1 METNLNG
8 PPRPDEELRAEVDRL
23 RLLHGLTLEFNSSLD
38 FDELLP
44 RVFERALGALGAEGG
59 SLWIAEG
66 DMLRCRLAVG
76 GASQRLV
83 GAQVPVGTGFAGD
96 VASRPRTTVVTRAAD
111 DPRYEPG
118 MDDTGEMA
126 TTTVMATAMVSR
138 GVTIGSIQVANKRTG
153 DGVFDEGDRQ
163 LLEGLA
169 TSAAGA
175 LHNAQLHAAESR
187 ARDLALLLEIS
198 REITATLDLDRVLQ
212 TVVNTAAR
220 ALAFDR
226 GAIGLLDNGVCEI
239 RAVAGQET
247 IDPADPALRDLAVR
261 AGWTAGR
268 GTSFW
273 LADRLAPASDAERT
287 FLSIF
292 GEDLASADVRSALY
306 LPLRDEEGILGVLAL
321 EADRPEFV
329 GESGREVAAILANQ
343 TAVALRNAQLYH
355 QVPLAETWSALAT
368 RARSITRIPLRR
380 RRLLIAAAA
389 AVFVLLFLVRW
400 PLRVTGDH
408 PVLRPTA
415 YTEVRA
421 AVPGIIEQ
429 VSADE
434 GVTVAAGAP
443 LFRLRDLD
451 MQSARA
457 ELAAELTVAER
468 AAARS
473 ASQGDAA
480 SERIHRVRAAAL
492 TRELALRDEDLTRAV
507 VRAPVAGVVLT
518 PRTAEQVGASVD
530 PGDLLVRLGR
540 TDTLELEMGVNQRDL
555 PRVRVGDEVRLRVQA
570 LPQRT
575 FRGRVL
581 SVAPVP
587 MDTGDAVLYAVRA
600 EVANPDGV
608 LRPGM
613 QAYARVLTA
622 PASVAGRLS
631 RAPARWLRLLW
642 WRILA

>member
-1 METNLNG
+1 METHLNG

-23 RLLHGLTLEFNSSLD
+23 RLLHDLTLEFNSSLD

-66 DMLRCRLAVG
+66 DVLRCRLAVG
-76 GASQRLV
+76 GSAQRLI
-83 GAQVPVGTGFAGD
+83 GAAMPLGSGFAGD

-126 TTTVMATAMVSR
+126 ATTVMATAMVSR
-138 GVTIGSIQVANKRTG
+138 GVTIGSIQVVNKKDG
-153 DGVFDEGDRQ
+153 DGLFDDGDRQ

-198 REITATLDLDRVLQ
+198 REITATLDLDRVLH

-220 ALAFDR
+220 AIAFDR
-226 GAIGLLDNGVCEI
+226 GAIGLLDNGVYEI
-239 RAVAGQET
+239 RALAGQET
-247 IDPADPALRDLAVR
+247 VDPADPALRDLAVR
-261 AGWTAGR
+261 AGWAAGR
-268 GTSFW
+268 GTAFW
-273 LADRLAPASDAERT
+273 LADRLAPATDAERT

-292 GEDLASADVRSALY
+292 EEDLAAADVRSALY

-321 EADRPEFV
+321 EAERPEFT
-329 GESGREVAAILANQ
+329 GESGREVAGILANQ

-355 QVPLAETWSALAT
+355 QVPLAETWGALAT
-368 RARSITRIPLRR
+368 RARAVSRMPK
-380 RRLLIAAAA
+380 RRLRILVGA
-389 AVFVLLFLVRW
+389 AVVAFIALFLIRW
-400 PLRVTGDH
+400 PLRVSGSA

-415 YTEVRA
+415 YTEIRA
-421 AVPGIIEQ
+421 PVPGIIEQ
-429 VSADE
+429 VSIDE
-434 GVTVAAGAP
+434 GTPVVAGMP
-443 LFRLRDLD
+443 LLRLRDLE
-451 MQSARA
+451 MQADRGALAS
-457 ELAAELTVAER
+457 ELAVAER
-468 AAARS
+468 AAARA

-480 SERIHRVRAAAL
+480 NERIHRVRAAAL
-492 TRELALRDEDLTRAV
+492 GRELELQDEELARAS
-507 VRAPVAGVVLT
+507 VRAPVAGIVLT
-518 PRTAEQVGASVD
+518 PRPAEQTGATVD
-530 PGDLLVRLGR
+530 PGDLLVTLGR
-540 TDTLELEMGVNQRDL
+540 TDTLELEMGVDQREL
-555 PRVRVGDEVRLRVQA
+555 QRVRVGDEVRLRVQA

-575 FRGRVL
+575 FSGRVV

-587 MDTGDAVLYAVRA
+587 MDSSAGVHYAVRA
-600 EVANPDGV
+600 EVANPDGL

-613 QAYARVLTA
+613 HAYARVLTA
-622 PASVAGRLS
+622 PASVAGRLA
-631 RAPARWLRLLW
+631 RGPARWLRLLW
-642 WRILA
+642 WRMVA

>member
-76 GASQRLV
+76 GGAQRLI
-83 GAQVPVGTGFAGD
+83 GAQMPVGTGFVGD
-96 VASRPRTTVVTRAAD
+96 VASRPRTTVVTRATD

-126 TTTVMATAMVSR
+126 ATTVMATAMVSR

-247 IDPADPALRDLAVR
+247 VDPADPAIRDLAVR

-273 LADRLAPASDAERT
+273 LADRLAPASDADRT
-287 FLSIF
+287 FLNIF

-306 LPLRDEEGILGVLAL
+306 LPLQDEEGILGVLAL
-321 EADRPEFV
+321 EAERPEFT

-368 RARSITRIPLRR
+368 RARALTRMSKRR
-380 RRLLIAAAA
+380 RQVIIGVAALA
-389 AVFVLLFLVRW
+389 FVALFLVQW
-400 PLRVTGDH
+400 PLRVGGEH
-408 PVLRPTA
+408 PVLRATA
-415 YTEVRA
+415 FTEVRA
-421 AVPGIIEQ
+421 PVPGVIEQ
-429 VSADE
+429 VSVDE
-434 GVTVAAGAP
+434 GTPVAAGAP

-451 MQSARA
+451 MQAARA
-457 ELAAELTVAER
+457 ELASELTVAER
-468 AAARS
+468 AAIRA

-480 SERIHRVRAAAL
+480 TERMHRSRVSAL
-492 TRELALRDEDLTRAV
+492 GRELALRDEELSRAL

-518 PRTAEQVGASVD
+518 PRTAERVGASVD
-530 PGDLLVRLGR
+530 PGDLLVTLGR
-540 TDTLELEMGVNQRDL
+540 TDTLELEMGVDQRDL
-555 PRVRVGDEVRLRVQA
+555 PRVRVGDEVRLRVEA

-575 FRGRVL
+575 FRGRVT

-587 MDTGDAVLYAVRA
+587 MDTDAGVRYAVRA
-600 EVANPDGV
+600 AVANPEGV

-613 QAYARVLTA
+613 QAHARVLTA
-622 PASVAGRLS
+622 PASAVGRVA
-631 RAPARWLRLLW
+631 RAPTRWLRLLW
-642 WRILA
+642 WRMVA